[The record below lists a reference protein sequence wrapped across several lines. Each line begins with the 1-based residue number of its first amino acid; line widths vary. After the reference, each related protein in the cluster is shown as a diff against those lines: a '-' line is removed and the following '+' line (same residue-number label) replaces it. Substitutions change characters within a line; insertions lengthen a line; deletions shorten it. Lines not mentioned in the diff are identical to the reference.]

1 MAGAPLRQPKFP
13 GIYTGQLDRKHNG
26 KPDLFCVVWLQYAN
40 GKAGRNTPALI
51 PKACAR
57 RVPVS
62 CVSTARAAARRQY
75 ACLPHS
81 FTVGHAVERTLG
93 IVRLSACLKLHGNA
107 DHQPAAIRPE
117 AGLFPIIHIVYG
129 TFLAA
134 VVLLAAFRRGS

>member
-1 MAGAPLRQPKFP
+1 MAGAPLRQPECP
-13 GIYTGQLDRKHNG
+13 GVYTGSSTVSTTASPTFFVSCGCSTQTAR
-26 KPDLFCVVWLQYAN
+26 Q
-40 GKAGRNTPALI
+40 AGRPSALT

-117 AGLFPIIHIVYG
+117 AGLFPIIHIVHG

-134 VVLLAAFRRGS
+134 VVLLAAFRRGF